1 MKALRSIIAIVA
13 ALSILLSMSIAFADT
28 GTYDF
33 TLVMNGGTQQT
44 SLVRKTTSS
53 STAAEIKLLKG
64 TIDECGGDMF
74 GCRVRTS
81 PGEAASAYHCFEHY
95 ETKSFP
101 NYSGKGVQY
110 NYYRFVGQV
119 DSDSSANDMRV
130 SGEWTP

>member
-1 MKALRSIIAIVA
+1 
-13 ALSILLSMSIAFADT
+13 MSIAFADT

-44 SLVRKTTSS
+44 SLVRKSTSS
-53 STAAEIKLLKG
+53 T
-64 TIDECGGDMF
+64 T
-74 GCRVRTS
+74 
-81 PGEAASAYHCFEHY
+81 GEAASAYHCFEHY

-101 NYSGKGVQY
+101 YYSEKGVQY

>member
-64 TIDECGGDMF
+64 TIDECGG
-74 GCRVRTS
+74 GRVRPST
-81 PGEAASAYHCFEHY
+81 GEAASAYHCFEHY

-101 NYSGKGVQY
+101 YYSGKGVQY

>member
-53 STAAEIKLLKG
+53 STAAEIK
-64 TIDECGGDMF
+64 
-74 GCRVRTS
+74 
-81 PGEAASAYHCFEHY
+81 A
-95 ETKSFP
+95 
-101 NYSGKGVQY
+101 
-110 NYYRFVGQV
+110 
-119 DSDSSANDMRV
+119 
-130 SGEWTP
+130 

>member
-44 SLVRKTTSS
+44 SL
-53 STAAEIKLLKG
+53 KLLKG

-81 PGEAASAYHCFEHY
+81 TGEAASAYHCFEHY

-101 NYSGKGVQY
+101 YYSGKGVQY

>member
-1 MKALRSIIAIVA
+1 MKALRSIIAIVS

-28 GTYDF
+28 GTY
-33 TLVMNGGTQQT
+33 MNGGTQQT

-81 PGEAASAYHCFEHY
+81 TGEAANTAAHIPFHPSTAL
-95 ETKSFP
+95 
-101 NYSGKGVQY
+101 
-110 NYYRFVGQV
+110 
-119 DSDSSANDMRV
+119 
-130 SGEWTP
+130 